1 MNKFLNYILK
11 GRGRGFLPL
20 LTGSILLSIIISL
33 FFHANIDTLL
43 PLTAADLQPIVPIT
57 FENGV
62 IVEPA
67 DQLKKVTVKRD
78 NIEYVLALDTR
89 ADEIDKSEL
98 DKTGLY
104 LSRRYFYVVDG
115 QDVRRQ
121 SFDNIN
127 VVVDE
132 DGLKQAFEKI
142 RFYMVAGVF
151 IFMALGLFV
160 LFVLMMFALLLTLL
174 FSSAA
179 QSLSLAARMRLNSMV
194 VLWTALVAFGFLFA
208 PLVVPTW
215 AYFILAVL
223 IQHTL
228 ISALCQRADR
238 LPENKD

>member
-20 LTGSILLSIIISL
+20 LTGSVLLSIIISL
-33 FFHANIDTLL
+33 FFHANMDTLL

-67 DQLKKVTVKRD
+67 DQLKKATVKRD

-115 QDVRRQ
+115 QNVRRQ
-121 SFDNIN
+121 SFDNVS

-142 RFYMVAGVF
+142 RFYMVTGVF
-151 IFMALGLFV
+151 TFVALGLFI
-160 LFVLMMFALLLTLL
+160 LFVLMMLGLLLTLL

-179 QSLSLAARMRLNSMV
+179 KSLSLAARMRLNSMV
-194 VLWTALVAFGFLFA
+194 VLWTALVAFGFLFI

-228 ISALCQRADR
+228 ISALCLREGR